1 MTRGNVLVLFLCGM
15 FTGGIGGPET
25 PADETGAPAN
35 EVTAPLSDS
44 GREVIRLLKSLAG
57 WVGEWRGV
65 VQPRRGS
72 SAGAWTEKATVAWD
86 ISDVKTELVLALEP
100 GRELRRLRLT
110 VDEETHGLVAILESA
125 AGVEERLI
133 GTPAATNV
141 ELVDPGASESSGAW
155 VFTAAEGA
163 ARSRRVTI
171 RLLSGIRATVL
182 LEERSAENATWKRQW
197 ECGLTRSGARLAA
210 TGSGEKQCVV
220 TGGLGTLSVEFE
232 GETYFVCCEGC
243 RQVFQDDPRGTLA
256 AYRQRL
262 KSESDR

>member
-15 FTGGIGGPET
+15 FMGGIVGPET

-44 GREVIRLLKSLAG
+44 GREVIRLLKPLAG

-86 ISDVKTELVLALEP
+86 ISEVKTELVLALEP
-100 GRELRRLRLT
+100 GRQLSRLRLT
-110 VDEETHGLVAILESA
+110 VDEETQGLLAILESA
-125 AGVEERLI
+125 GGVEERLI
-133 GTPAATNV
+133 GTPAETSGAP
-141 ELVDPGASESSGAW
+141 LAPGASESSGAW

-197 ECGLTRSGARLAA
+197 ECGLTRSGARLGA

-220 TGGLGTLSVEFE
+220 TGGLGAMSVEFE

-243 RQVFQDDPRGTLA
+243 RQVFQDDPRGALA

-262 KSESDR
+262 KTESDR